1 MKLHVYLRSS
11 AAASFTRSEA
21 RNVSIVR
28 YLKRPKIFSLDEAI
42 ASCGDVGN
50 DRGKEIVYKHF
61 YGAVLAVTRRY
72 VKDEYDSEELANETF
87 IRAFNKASTFQNINP
102 TLTLERAFRAWLCR
116 IAANMS
122 IDFIRARKTFVP
134 LDDIGDAAMPV
145 EVKSSASDLYVE
157 DILRLLEQLPD
168 IQRVIFNMYEVEGYS
183 HEEVGKLLGIP
194 ESTSR
199 TYLSRAKQKLKKLY
213 VASFGVK

>member
-1 MKLHVYLRSS
+1 
-11 AAASFTRSEA
+11 
-21 RNVSIVR
+21 
-28 YLKRPKIFSLDEAI
+28 
-42 ASCGDVGN
+42 
-50 DRGKEIVYKHF
+50 
-61 YGAVLAVTRRY
+61 
-72 VKDEYDSEELANETF
+72 
-87 IRAFNKASTFQNINP
+87 
-102 TLTLERAFRAWLCR
+102 
-116 IAANMS
+116 MS